1 MCLDNVSFL
10 RLSMCENTDYKSNC
24 YDSLEEL
31 YDLYDKVRYA
41 VILVENFDKERK
53 MYIAPINQLRSALD
67 HMFKAVHYAKNQK
80 QSAYEIKEAKEHLDR
95 AGYDAL
101 ELLAGNLG
109 TTIIE
114 KVSQYD
120 NKTLTSVF
128 SDYFT
133 KIKPKI
139 TDIQNTVAQLRSEKK
154 IDSEKSFSAYFDQ
167 ITELIDLD
175 KRVDV
180 MIPSLEEFK
189 QKEEETMRKEE
200 EAKKKDKYKEWII
213 GTLSAIVSA
222 IISGLVVYFITTC

>member
-1 MCLDNVSFL
+1 
-10 RLSMCENTDYKSNC
+10 MCENIDYKSNC
-24 YDSLEEL
+24 YDSLEKL
-31 YDLYDKVRYA
+31 YELYDKVRQA

-67 HMFKAVHYAKNQK
+67 HIFKAVNCAKNPEH
-80 QSAYEIKEAKEHLDR
+80 STYELKEAKEHLDR

-101 ELLAGNLG
+101 ELLAANLG

-120 NKTLTSVF
+120 NRALTAVF
-128 SDYFT
+128 PDYFT
-133 KIKPKI
+133 EIKPKI
-139 TDIQNTVAQLRSEKK
+139 TDIRNIVANLRSEKK

-180 MIPSLEEFK
+180 MIPSLEEFQ
-189 QKEEETMRKEE
+189 QKESKSERKI
-200 EAKKKDKYKEWII
+200 WIA
-213 GTLSAIVSA
+213 GIVSA
-222 IISGLVVYFITTC
+222 IISGLAVGIVVYYITAC

>member
-67 HMFKAVHYAKNQK
+67 HMFKAVHYAKNQE

-133 KIKPKI
+133 KIKVLCQVNQVKKLKNPKKSDISVKKPYFCSAKLSNI
-139 TDIQNTVAQLRSEKK
+139 T
-154 IDSEKSFSAYFDQ
+154 Y
-167 ITELIDLD
+167 
-175 KRVDV
+175 
-180 MIPSLEEFK
+180 
-189 QKEEETMRKEE
+189 
-200 EAKKKDKYKEWII
+200 
-213 GTLSAIVSA
+213 
-222 IISGLVVYFITTC
+222 

>member
-1 MCLDNVSFL
+1 MW
-10 RLSMCENTDYKSNC
+10 ENIEYKSDC
-24 YDSLEEL
+24 YDNLEEL
-31 YDLYDKVRYA
+31 YDLYDKVRQA

-67 HMFKAVHYAKNQK
+67 HIFKAVNCAREPE
-80 QSAYEIKEAKEHLDR
+80 QSAYELKEAKEHLDR

-101 ELLAGNLG
+101 ELLAANLG

-120 NKTLTSVF
+120 NKALTSVF
-128 SDYFT
+128 PDYFT
-133 KIKPKI
+133 EIKPKI
-139 TDIQNTVAQLRSEKK
+139 TDIRNIVANLRSEKK
-154 IDSEKSFSAYFDQ
+154 IDSERSFSAYFDQ

-189 QKEEETMRKEE
+189 QKEARN
-200 EAKKKDKYKEWII
+200 EWKVWIA
-213 GTLSAIVSA
+213 GIVSA
-222 IISGLVVYFITTC
+222 IISGLAVYFITTR